1 MNFNRIKQKG
11 LRLLLYLLSYYLLI
25 CLMNTKQ
32 KELEQQQK
40 NVESLKSKLTSANLA
55 LEVLRQEEQERLF
68 NEKINSINRSD
79 LLEFKK
85 WTEVI
90 LPFVYTQ
97 NYNRYGFMVVEYNFI
112 NPFVIPSYE
121 GQKTTWYVRKEKDLP
136 PGNLPTDLQ
145 SKLEFKRSVYFA
157 TWDGRN

>member
-1 MNFNRIKQKG
+1 
-11 LRLLLYLLSYYLLI
+11 
-25 CLMNTKQ
+25 
-32 KELEQQQK
+32 
-40 NVESLKSKLTSANLA
+40 
-55 LEVLRQEEQERLF
+55 
-68 NEKINSINRSD
+68 
-79 LLEFKK
+79 
-85 WTEVI
+85 
-90 LPFVYTQ
+90 VYTQ